1 MILGIGSDLVEV
13 ARMEAALK
21 RRGWPLG
28 RRLLALEEHVEWEEN
43 ANQARFLAKRFA
55 AKEAVLKALG
65 TGLRDGLRWR
75 DIYVDHDRRGKPYA
89 RLRGVAMRRMEELG
103 GRRCWL
109 TLSDERAYVL
119 AFAMIEGG

>member
-1 MILGIGSDLVEV
+1 MILGIGSDIMEV
-13 ARMEAALK
+13 TRMEAALK
-21 RRGWPLG
+21 RRGWPLAQ
-28 RRLLALEEHVEWEEN
+28 RLLALEEQAEWEE
-43 ANQARFLAKRFA
+43 AVDQARFLAKRFA

-89 RLRGVAMRRMEELG
+89 RLRGVAVRRMDELG

-119 AFAMIEGG
+119 AFALIEGA